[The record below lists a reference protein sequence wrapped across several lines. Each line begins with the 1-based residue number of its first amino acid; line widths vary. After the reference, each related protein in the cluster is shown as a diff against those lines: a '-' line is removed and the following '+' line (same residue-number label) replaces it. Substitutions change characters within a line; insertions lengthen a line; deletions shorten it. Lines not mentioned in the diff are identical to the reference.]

1 MEKTQ
6 CLGAFCGGGTP
17 VPIPNTAVK
26 PASADGSLKKAR
38 VGQRQ
43 DFASFFIDKNCLLCY
58 VLRVTGASL

>member
-26 PASADGSLKKAR
+26 LASADGSLIEAR

-43 DFASFFIDKNCLLCY
+43 DSASFFIDQ
-58 VLRVTGASL
+58 VR